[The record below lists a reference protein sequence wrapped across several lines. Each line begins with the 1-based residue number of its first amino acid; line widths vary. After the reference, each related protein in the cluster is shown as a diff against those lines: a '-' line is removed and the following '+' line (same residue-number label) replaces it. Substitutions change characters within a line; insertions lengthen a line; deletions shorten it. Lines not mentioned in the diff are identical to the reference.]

1 MLKALHE
8 AKVHSSWI
16 NPDPDYDKAIQEFVR
31 LILNEDVNGAF
42 LNDFRSFERRVSHL
56 GLFNSL
62 SQSLLKLAS
71 PGVPD
76 TYQGSELWDFRLVD
90 PDNRRPVDYPKRAEM
105 LQQLQSATAASN
117 GAMTGLCRD
126 LIATKE
132 DGRVKLYVHFRTLDL
147 RRERPGL
154 LSNGAYIPVACEG
167 THADRVFAFVRQSG
181 DTSVL
186 VAVPRLLGG
195 LIPDAN
201 QTPLGDTVWRDT
213 RLVLPAEVS
222 SRDWRNIL
230 TGEDVTAT
238 AQDGRLSVAL
248 AQVFAHFP
256 VALLV
261 SEAEV

>member
-1 MLKALHE
+1 
-8 AKVHSSWI
+8 
-16 NPDPDYDKAIQEFVR
+16 
-31 LILNEDVNGAF
+31 
-42 LNDFRSFERRVSHL
+42 
-56 GLFNSL
+56 
-62 SQSLLKLAS
+62 
-71 PGVPD
+71 
-76 TYQGSELWDFRLVD
+76 VD

-132 DGRVKLYVHFRTLDL
+132 DGRVKLYVHSRTLAL

-154 LSNGAYIPVACEG
+154 LSNGAYIPVSCAG

-181 DTSVL
+181 ATSVL
-186 VAVPRLLGG
+186 VAVPRLLAS

-222 SRDWRNIL
+222 SHHWRNIF

-248 AQVFAHFP
+248 ARVFAHFP

-261 SEAEV
+261 SEA